1 MLTKEMIYEGGHV
14 ETAHGHQIL
23 HQTAYDPVI
32 SKWEGF

>member
-1 MLTKEMIYEGGHV
+1 MLTKELICEGGHV

-23 HQTAYDPVI
+23 HQAAYDPVI